1 MAYFNLT
8 INSTQL
14 AISEQAFLV
23 FDIDSGFK
31 LLKERIGT
39 NDASIRY
46 YWDITDNPANTEFTN
61 LATTITVNGTMLR
74 VASGTNF
81 SFLAQKEGHP
91 LRIFNGTTYQW
102 CVLNRYI
109 SPTQIIVDKIITNTG
124 AVSTHTYFPN
134 NNTETIIGKIT
145 RESTN
150 IYIIDTYYDLLESKN
165 IPLEYVAVLPDVTD
179 INNFPGRTVLVSADG
194 FIYTFKNGVWVIGKS
209 TEVIRSATA
218 PSNPTPGM
226 LWFRTTDSR
235 MFSWDA
241 TQLIWIQVIS
251 GTIGDR
257 IDLSNESHSV
267 SANSDGTL
275 PSGSLDNAF
284 TLISIYAGGVNVTNS
299 WTITAT
305 PSTGITGNLTTS
317 GSDKLY
323 TVTGIATGTN
333 SGTVTFTA
341 TRSGYANLQAVFS
354 IAKSKAGVAGG
365 GSVYQINPS
374 VGAIKKLGSTF
385 TPATVTFTATT
396 ASGGGNPTAYNG
408 RFKVWTSID
417 GINYTEVTAITS
429 TVDESSKSYT
439 IPTNSTANFVKGEI
453 YAAGGFS
460 NLLDYESLPV
470 VVDGV
475 DGNSGATVNR
485 IDLTN
490 DTVVVPVVNGSALLT
505 YANTQVR
512 VYEGISDTTANWTIT
527 VASQLPVGSITGTL
541 TGTNYQVDT
550 LSADSA
556 TVTFQATRTGYSP
569 LTAVFDI
576 SRVYSADY
584 YYISP
589 SVDAIKKP
597 NTTTYNPSSITFSAF
612 KISGNGT
619 PVAYNGRI
627 KVYTS
632 TDGST
637 YSEAYN
643 GGGIDQTSYTFT
655 LPALPNNNIYIRGSL
670 FATGGAGAALD
681 SETVPIILDGT
692 SGGVGTNGNS
702 ARIAYAKIPSSSSF
716 NTDATPVVV
725 SGDSVPGV
733 NNWGL
738 TLADPWSVSPYTIVA
753 NQTLYQV
760 TGIYNPTT
768 NQTTWYGP
776 PYISALK
783 VGSLSAITVN
793 TGALNVDNILTIGTT
808 GKIISTGASYN
819 SSGIFL
825 GYDSGAYKFSIGNGT
840 NNLSFDG
847 TNLSIPGQFLTA
859 SSVGN
864 TALAGGITAAKL
876 SVTSLSAI
884 TATIGTLRTATTG
897 ARVEI
902 KDNIIEVYDSANTLR
917 VRLGI
922 W

>member
-1 MAYFNLT
+1 
-8 INSTQL
+8 
-14 AISEQAFLV
+14 
-23 FDIDSGFK
+23 
-31 LLKERIGT
+31 
-39 NDASIRY
+39 
-46 YWDITDNPANTEFTN
+46 
-61 LATTITVNGTMLR
+61 
-74 VASGTNF
+74 
-81 SFLAQKEGHP
+81 
-91 LRIFNGTTYQW
+91 
-102 CVLNRYI
+102 VLNKYI

-124 AVSTHTYFPN
+124 AVSTPTYFPN

-145 RESTN
+145 RESAS

-165 IPLEYVAVLPDVTD
+165 IPLEYVTTLPSVTD
-179 INNFPGRTVLVSADG
+179 INNFPGRTVLVSTDG
-194 FIYTFKNGVWVIGKS
+194 FIYTFKDGVWVIGKS

-218 PSNPTPGM
+218 PSNPIPGM

-241 TQLIWIQVIS
+241 IQEIWIQVIS

-305 PSTGITGNLTTS
+305 PSAGITGSLTTS

-323 TVTGIATGTN
+323 TVTGITQNTD

-341 TRSGYANLQAVFS
+341 TRNGYANLQAVFS
-354 IAKSKAGVAGG
+354 ITKSKAGVAGG

-374 VGAIKKLGSTF
+374 VGAIKKLSSTF
-385 TPATVTFTATT
+385 TPAIVTFTATT
-396 ASGGGNPTAYNG
+396 TTGGGSPTPYNG
-408 RFKVWTSID
+408 RFKILTSTD
-417 GINYTEVTAITS
+417 GINYTEVVAS

-439 IPTNSTANFVKGEI
+439 IPTSPPSAANFIKGEV

-460 NLLDYESLPV
+460 TLLDYESLPV
-470 VVDGV
+470 IVDGV
-475 DGNSGATVNR
+475 DGSSGATVNR

-490 DTVVVPVVNGSALLT
+490 DTTVVPVVNGSPVLT
-505 YANTQVR
+505 YANTQVK
-512 VYEGISDTTANWTIT
+512 VYEGINDTTANWTIS
-527 VASQLPVGSITGTL
+527 VISQLPVGSITGTL

-550 LSADSA
+550 LNSDSA

-619 PVAYNGRI
+619 PVAYSGRI
-627 KVYTS
+627 KVYVS
-632 TDGST
+632 TDGSN
-637 YSEAYN
+637 YSEVYN
-643 GGGIDQTSYTFT
+643 GGGVDQTSYTYT
-655 LPALPNNNIYIRGSL
+655 LPALPNNNIYVRGSL
-670 FATGGAGAALD
+670 FIAGGAGAALD
-681 SETVPIILDGT
+681 SETIPIILDGT
-692 SGGVGTNGNS
+692 SGGTGAAGNS
-702 ARIAYAKIPSSSSF
+702 ARIAYAKISSASSF
-716 NTDATPVVV
+716 NTDTTPVVV
-725 SGDSVPGV
+725 SGDAVPG
-733 NNWGL
+733 NANWGL
-738 TLADPWSVSPYTIVA
+738 STTWATSPYTIVA
-753 NQTLYQV
+753 NETLYQV
-760 TGIYNPTT
+760 TGTYNPTT
-768 NQTTWYGP
+768 NQTTWNGP

-793 TGALNVDNILTIGTT
+793 TGALSVDNILTIGNT

-819 SSGIFL
+819 SPGIFL
-825 GYDSGAYKFSIGNGT
+825 GYDSTAYKFSIGNGT

-847 TNLSIPGQFLTA
+847 TNLSIPGQFLTT
-859 SSVGN
+859 SSVST
-864 TALAGGITAAKL
+864 TAIATNAVTIGVTSETDASLGLTTTWQDAVTANITVPAGAEVDIYFSLAISGSVSSAATAGGSAFVRILRDATEIYGSTPISSIAAYDGTAEYYVGGVLTLSDFNSPKSTSSLASGMDFDSPGAGTYTYKIQVQKDSGVWAVEKRKL
-876 SVTSLSAI
+876 KLV
-884 TATIGTLRTATTG
+884 LRK
-897 ARVEI
+897 R
-902 KDNIIEVYDSANTLR
+902 
-917 VRLGI
+917 
-922 W
+922 